1 MLRIAFM
8 VDSNNLSGIN
18 FETELS
24 RLIINKFPLLE
35 VIPINNYSVVAQ
47 QIYSRQS
54 DFDCVLTFLAFKRL
68 PPDMFKHFRIPIV
81 MIDHDICQ
89 NYNIRSVRKGEYSK
103 FIMANNIDI
112 VLTSGLYS
120 YEKLLSEGINCIYMP
135 KAAPKS
141 FLLAANNYTGQI
153 CFFGAIA
160 KESPVYEERTQL
172 FDNLPTNHLLDK
184 LGTRFGV
191 KGIKIRSAM
200 RYLPHRISMHR
211 LFFPFNQMPQY
222 LKYYSGCIICDKGLQ
237 EPMAK
242 HFEVSALG
250 VVPIRDMECE
260 AELNRLGYK
269 NEESMIVYNDFNDLM
284 GKINYYGRHKD
295 ELIRMQRNTREVAG
309 MNTWDRRVEIL
320 SQAIEDRYSSSQRFL
335 ESKVKTQQR
344 Y

>member
-24 RLIINKFPLLE
+24 RLIIDKFPLLE
-35 VIPINNYSVVAQ
+35 VIPTNNYSAIAQ

-54 DFDCVLTFLAFKRL
+54 DFDCVLTFLAFKKL
-68 PPDMFKHFRIPIV
+68 PPDIFKHFRIPIV
-81 MIDHDICQ
+81 MIDHDLCQ
-89 NYNIRSVRKGEYSK
+89 NYNIHSIRKGEYSK
-103 FIMANNIDI
+103 FIMTNNIDI

-120 YEKLLSEGINCIYMP
+120 YEKLLSEGIACIYMP
-135 KAAPKS
+135 KAAPES
-141 FLLAANNYTGQI
+141 FLLADNKYTGQI

-160 KESPVYEERTQL
+160 KESPVYEERTKF

-184 LGTRFGV
+184 LGTRFGL
-191 KGIKIRSAM
+191 KIIKIRSAM
-200 RYLPHRISMHR
+200 RYLSHRILTHR
-211 LFFPFNQMPQY
+211 LHFPFNQMPQY

-250 VVPIRDMECE
+250 LVPIRDSECE

-269 NEESMIVYNDFNDLM
+269 NEESMIIYNDFNDLIE
-284 GKINYYGRHKD
+284 KINYYGRHKD
-295 ELIRMQRNTREVAG
+295 ELFIMQRNTRKIAE
-309 MNTWDRRVEIL
+309 MNTWNRRVENL
-320 SQAIEDRYSSSQRFL
+320 SQCIGERYNSS
-335 ESKVKTQQR
+335 
-344 Y
+344 